1 MPGLIGSQ
9 GIRPGALNMN
19 RVFRALRYRT
29 EQAQTVTYHRP
40 RIYTTDDYGVP
51 NSAVL
56 TEELLLPDLPA
67 IIRPAV
73 TANFQ
78 HQRDGNNIIGAA
90 RIYTPNM
97 NTIKGVA
104 LSGSEGISNGNFNQN
119 NNATFN
125 EIQGWDRL
133 ITNYRTI
140 YNIWTSGTSM
150 ASGSNQY
157 AWTHAGAGA
166 LSSDGESVTVTGVS
180 TSMTY
185 TPTVAAGVN
194 SNILEA
200 DRLRFKIK
208 TNDTNL
214 VLTSI
219 VVTNSS
225 SQTLTYTP
233 TTLTLSQ
240 NIWLSIDLPYISGTV
255 ADGSSIYQEG
265 SRKAVTVTSSVVAP
279 AIYDYEKGLESIVF
293 NYTGPV
299 GVTDTVQIRQAEFY
313 KSVSWHVHSLK
324 DMTDGYIIFDC
335 IRTSGRDDARR
346 RAEDE

>member
-1 MPGLIGSQ
+1 
-9 GIRPGALNMN
+9 
-19 RVFRALRYRT
+19 
-29 EQAQTVTYHRP
+29 
-40 RIYTTDDYGVP
+40 
-51 NSAVL
+51 
-56 TEELLLPDLPA
+56 
-67 IIRPAV
+67 
-73 TANFQ
+73 
-78 HQRDGNNIIGAA
+78 
-90 RIYTPNM
+90 
-97 NTIKGVA
+97 
-104 LSGSEGISNGNFNQN
+104 
-119 NNATFN
+119 
-125 EIQGWDRL
+125 
-133 ITNYRTI
+133 
-140 YNIWTSGTSM
+140 
-150 ASGSNQY
+150 
-157 AWTHAGAGA
+157 
-166 LSSDGESVTVTGVS
+166 
-180 TSMTY
+180 MTY

-194 SNILEA
+194 TNVLEA

-233 TTLTLSQ
+233 TALTLSQ

-335 IRTSGRDDARR
+335 IRVAGRDDARR
-346 RAEDE
+346 RAED